1 MTESKFDKATAV
13 AIFSMAGLHDS
24 CTVRDDGVFINEEFR
39 VHSPVDTVFD
49 WTPAYDMDWPG
60 SLNPITA
67 PVLPLP
73 FTASELAA
81 CMLDGPG
88 SGIQEKLERR
98 IGFALD
104 ENDDALTS
112 LSLSEREVRNALCD
126 AYAIAAEAQ
135 KQVGEF
141 DYDDELKAQSLSREF
156 DDANGKAN
164 TREGVFEP
172 GITREESALRR
183 ARAVKSVADL
193 KSQAQHSQAAV
204 RAKWFAWRKAMVRQ
218 LLQPKAV
225 LACIVA
231 PAAEIG
237 STVDSSPKDI
247 KVSTRVAEPGAS
259 VAVPSIEQRPA
270 TTGPTFSMT
279 KAAMIEQ
286 HKHEW
291 PTIETDIKA
300 AKRNGLDA
308 AMAGVR
314 GWYELPAMEWARA
327 NNRLAGIDKPAQV
340 LAGAI
345 ASMARLPTSRK
356 HKLGC

>member
-1 MTESKFDKATAV
+1 MTEGKFDKATAV
-13 AIFSMAGLHDS
+13 AIFRMADLHDS
-24 CTVRDDGVFINEEFR
+24 CTVRDDGVFLNEVFR
-39 VHSPVDTVFD
+39 VESPVDTVYD

-81 CMLDGPG
+81 CMLDGAG

-104 ENDDALTS
+104 ENDIALAELP
-112 LSLSEREVRNALCD
+112 LSMREVRNALRD

-141 DYDDELKAQSLSREF
+141 DYNDELKAQSLSKQY
-156 DDANGKAN
+156 DDANEKAN
-164 TREGVFEP
+164 MREGVFDH

-183 ARAVKSVADL
+183 ARAVESVADL
-193 KSQAQHSQAAV
+193 KSQAQHSQANV
-204 RAKWFAWRKAMVRQ
+204 KAKWFAWRKAMVRQ

-225 LACIVA
+225 LAGVVT
-231 PAAEIG
+231 P
-237 STVDSSPKDI
+237 
-247 KVSTRVAEPGAS
+247 VAEPREPVVAPTAS
-259 VAVPSIEQRPA
+259 VEVPSIELRTA
-270 TTGPTFSMT
+270 ATGPTFSMT

-345 ASMARLPTSRK
+345 DGMARLPTSRT